1 MSRSSLL
8 YDIQLIDSQLDQH
21 KNRLKEIEIVLADK
35 TEIKRAET
43 TLKTTEEI
51 LKAAEKDLREA
62 ETKVK
67 EQRLRIKQTDA
78 KLYGGKIRNP
88 KELQDLQEESN
99 SLKRYLSLLEDRQ
112 LVCML
117 DVDDKKEH
125 SENAH
130 KALTKVL
137 GNFDALH
144 NELISEK
151 INIEL
156 QCQVLEIRRRSI
168 AELISPEDFSIY
180 ENLRR
185 NRLGVAVSKVN
196 DRACSA
202 CGATLTA
209 ALYQASRSLSQI
221 TLCETC
227 GRILFAN

>member
-8 YDIQLIDSQLDQH
+8 YDLQLIDSQLDQH
-21 KNRLKEIEIVLADK
+21 KNRLEEIGIILADNTDIK
-35 TEIKRAET
+35 KAEI

-51 LKAAEKDLREA
+51 LNAGEKDLREA

-67 EQRLRIKQTDA
+67 EQRLRIKQTDT
-78 KLYGGKIRNP
+78 KLYGGNIRNP
-88 KELQDLQEESN
+88 KELQDLQEESD

-112 LVCML
+112 LECML
-117 DVDDKKEH
+117 DVDDKKER
-125 SENAH
+125 SETAH
-130 KALTKVL
+130 RSLSKVL
-137 GNFDALH
+137 DNFDALH
-144 NELISEK
+144 NGLIAERTM
-151 INIEL
+151 IEIK
-156 QCQVLEIRRRSI
+156 CQVLETRRRSI
-168 AELISPEDFSIY
+168 AELISPEDFTIY

-221 TLCETC
+221 TLCDTC